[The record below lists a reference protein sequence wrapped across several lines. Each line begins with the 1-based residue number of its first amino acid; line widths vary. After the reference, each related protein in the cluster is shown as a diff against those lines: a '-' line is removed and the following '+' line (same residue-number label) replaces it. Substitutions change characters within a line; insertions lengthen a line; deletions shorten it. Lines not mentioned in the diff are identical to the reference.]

1 MIRDY
6 SNLVDILNQPVVDT
20 REYVSQI
27 MRETITKD
35 SVDDAIENIW
45 NIMIEL
51 KYEW

>member
-6 SNLVDILNQPVVDT
+6 SDLVDILNQTGVDT
-20 REYVSQI
+20 KEYISQI

-35 SVDDAIENIW
+35 GMDDAIENIW